1 MSYIFFQFLSNIWLM
16 EREDTSY
23 NLPKFSN
30 IHTPPPIRLI
40 ERELYKVT
48 TKITRYPF
56 LLVLGRWEKEKMGK
70 MHALKKVGNQ
80 WLAASLAYSVKDC
93 KGTEIKS
100 IKEKKK
106 KKKEIGIGKPF
117 FVLLRRLRYAPRFW
131 IHNVFLIWGDT
142 DRHTSKKL
150 N

>member
-80 WLAASLAYSVKDC
+80 WLATSLAYSVKDC
-93 KGTEIKS
+93 KGTKIMS
-100 IKEKKK
+100 VKEKRDRNWKA
-106 KKKEIGIGKPF
+106 F
-117 FVLLRRLRYAPRFW
+117 FVLLRGLRYTPRFW
-131 IHNVFLIWGDT
+131 ICNVFLIWGDT

>member
-1 MSYIFFQFLSNIWLM
+1 M

-30 IHTPPPIRLI
+30 IHTPPPIWLI

-48 TKITRYPF
+48 TKITRYLC

-80 WLAASLAYSVKDC
+80 WLAASLAYSIKDC

-100 IKEKKK
+100 VKEKRDRNW
-106 KKKEIGIGKPF
+106 EAF
-117 FVLLRRLRYAPRFW
+117 FVLLRGLCYSPRFW

-142 DRHTSKKL
+142 DPHTSKKL